1 MPSAAGYRL
10 SADEI
15 RLASRAIGTG
25 SRQTDLSV
33 PYIHCGNCIRRIEQ
47 ALGALPGVERA
58 RVNLS
63 TRRVTVDWREN
74 EEGPPPLG
82 ETLSELGF
90 EAFLPEP
97 QQDGKDPELAR
108 LIRALAV
115 AGFASM
121 NVMGLSV
128 SVWSGAAGDTRDLFH
143 WLSAAIALPAL
154 AYSGRVFFQSA
165 WRALRHGRTNMDVP
179 ISIGVLLAFGMS
191 LYDTIH
197 SQPHAYFDAAV
208 SLLFLLLIGRTL
220 DHLMRERA
228 RTAVKGLE
236 RLAAYGATVIAPDG
250 TRTYMPTAEIVPG
263 MTILVPAGE
272 RVPVDAVV
280 LNGRS
285 DIDASLA
292 TGESTPEAVVPGGP
306 LRAGTLNLTG
316 PLTVKVT
323 AAAKDS
329 FLAEM
334 MRLMEVAEGGRS
346 HYRRLAD
353 RAARLYTPV
362 VHSAAFLGFLGWM
375 LATGDLHRAITIAIA
390 VLIITCPC
398 ALGLAV
404 PMVQTVA
411 ARRLYEHGIMVKD
424 GSAME
429 RLAEIDTIIF
439 DKTGTLTS
447 GRPVLRRAVPM
458 DQAHLAIAATIA
470 ANSVHPYA
478 RALAQTEQRA
488 DLAFDNILEL
498 AGQGLEARIGQDSW
512 RLGRS
517 EWALE
522 GANASQA
529 SGTVLARNG
538 QLVQSFTFADELRAG
553 AIGALADLRACGFA
567 LEIMSG
573 DTSEIVASVARD
585 LDIKNARGGLLPAEK
600 TAHVAA
606 LGRMGRKVLM
616 VGDGLNDAPAL
627 TAAHVSI
634 APGSAADVG
643 RQAADF
649 VFLRPDLEAIPFAI
663 RTSLAADR
671 LIRQNFAFAA
681 FYNMLALPLAIAGL
695 VTPLIA
701 ALAMSGSSLLVIGN
715 ALRLRPRPIE
725 GPRRQRRMPEPALQP
740 LSESAT

>member
-1 MPSAAGYRL
+1 MASAAGYRL

-15 RLASRAIGTG
+15 RLASRAIGTDL
-25 SRQTDLSV
+25 RQTDLSV
-33 PYIHCGNCIRRIEQ
+33 PGIHCGGCIRRIEQ
-47 ALGALPGVERA
+47 ALGALPGVEHA

-63 TRRVTVDWREN
+63 TRRVKVSWRAG
-74 EEGPPPLG
+74 EGPPPLG

-90 EAFLPEP
+90 EAFLHEP

-154 AYSGRVFFQSA
+154 AYSGRVFFRSA

-191 LYDTIH
+191 LYDTVH
-197 SQPHAYFDAAV
+197 SQPHAYFDAAI
-208 SLLFLLLIGRTL
+208 SLLFFLLIGRTL

-228 RTAVKGLE
+228 RTAVKGLG
-236 RLAAYGATVIAPDG
+236 RLAAYGATVIAADG
-250 TRTYMPTAEIVPG
+250 TRTYRPMAEIAPD

-272 RVPVDAVV
+272 RIPVDAVV
-280 LNGRS
+280 LEGRS

-292 TGESTPEAVVPGGP
+292 TGESVPEAVAPGGS

-316 PLTVKVT
+316 PLKIKVT
-323 AAAKDS
+323 AAAEDS

-334 MRLMEVAEGGRS
+334 IRLMEAAEGGRS
-346 HYRRLAD
+346 YYRRLAD

-375 LATGDLHRAITIAIA
+375 LATGDLHHAVTIAVA

-411 ARRLYEHGIMVKD
+411 ARRLYEQGIMVKD

-429 RLAEIDTIIF
+429 RLAEIDTIVF

-447 GRPVLRRAVPM
+447 GRPVLLRDGPM
-458 DQAHLAIAATIA
+458 DHTLLAMAATIA

-478 RALAQTEQRA
+478 QALAKTGERA
-488 DLAFDNILEL
+488 DLAFDSIVEL
-498 AGQGLEARIGQDSW
+498 AGQGLEARIGEDSW

-522 GANASQA
+522 GKDTAQA
-529 SGTVLARNG
+529 TGTVLACNG
-538 QLVQSFTFADELRAG
+538 RLMQAFAFEDELRAG
-553 AIGALADLRACGFA
+553 AGRAVADLTACGFA
-567 LEIMSG
+567 LEIISG
-573 DTSEIVASVARD
+573 DTPGIVAGTARD
-585 LDIKNARGGLLPAEK
+585 LGIENARGRLLPAEK
-600 TAHVAA
+600 AAHVAA
-606 LGRMGRKVLM
+606 LGKTGRKVLM

-627 TAAHVSI
+627 MAAHVSI

-649 VFLRPDLEAIPFAI
+649 VFLRPDLEAVPFAI

-681 FYNMLALPLAIAGL
+681 FYNLLALPLAIAGF

-701 ALAMSGSSLLVIGN
+701 ALAMSGSSILVIGN
-715 ALRLRPRPIE
+715 ALRLRPRPVE
-725 GPRRQRRMPEPALQP
+725 GPRRQRRMPEQAPQP
-740 LSESAT
+740 LRESAA